1 VAAPGNFDFSRAV
14 REWSFVQLPLV
25 ELAKFRDEARKR
37 GLSDFGVL
45 ERDAWETLDRE
56 ELLTPVAYARHGMW
70 HYDQPACLD
79 DGDLVVREEVGHRPW
94 AELRAES
101 ESIYGDDANPQILY
115 HHWQLFWLGELQ
127 GRLSPGVL
135 WGQLGDGLEEFY
147 EVRAKVASTPEP
159 LPREE
164 LRQAARNWRAIELLL
179 VRVQNVFFP
188 FERGGPRQ
196 SKWTGSGVT
205 GLTDD
210 ATEWAME
217 QLSTLDYPALAED
230 CGVEASDLA
239 ATYEQ
244 LASAG
249 LRIDPA
255 AALFGLLDQVNRP
268 SRERLNG
275 SARLALDYYDA
286 SRMIR
291 QWHQRLGSG
300 DPLPDVDE
308 LQGAYGT
315 RMKEKRYGTLDT
327 RGNRAVLPIMLE
339 EYGIYPWRVQLIGE
353 GDSEIVALR
362 VILDEGYGLSFE
374 TLGIAV
380 TDMGGADIPAKA
392 ERLLAAFRGYA
403 NYFLLV
409 FDNEGKA
416 RELIEELLRADV
428 IEGVSDEQRKAIREE
443 AAQAARQLDE
453 PDARRA
459 ALRAALDRTND
470 LSQEPGTAPE
480 FVLWKE
486 NFEFDNFSVAEL
498 CQVVVDFASEIQLEG
513 FALDVSEVEA
523 LRAQASRNQ
532 DEEKGIASVILALA
546 AQKNAGFRLSKPDF
560 ARQLARF
567 ALANPDPDGK
577 RRPILDLA
585 EHLVHLTW
593 ADRRLAGVLRR

>member
-1 VAAPGNFDFSRAV
+1 KLRGEV
-14 REWSFVQLPLV
+14 
-25 ELAKFRDEARKR
+25 RKR

-70 HYDQPACLD
+70 HYDQPACLN
-79 DGDLVVREEVGHRPW
+79 DGDLVVREEIGYRPW

-101 ESIYGDDANPQILY
+101 ESIHGDDANPQILY

-127 GRLSPGVL
+127 DRLSPSVL
-135 WGQLGDGLEEFY
+135 WGQLGDGLKEFY
-147 EVRAKVASTPEP
+147 EVHAKVASAPDP
-159 LPREE
+159 LPLEE
-164 LRQAARNWRAIELLL
+164 LRQAATGWQAIELLL
-179 VRVQNVFFP
+179 ARVQNVFFP

-196 SKWTGSGVT
+196 SRWTGSGIT

-210 ATEWAME
+210 AAEWAME
-217 QLSTLDYPALAED
+217 QLRTLDYRALAED
-230 CGVEASDLA
+230 CGVEATDLA

-249 LRIDPA
+249 LRIDPT

-268 SRERLNG
+268 SRERLSG
-275 SARLALDYYDA
+275 HARLALDYYDA

-291 QWHQRLGSG
+291 QWHQRLGSA
-300 DPLPDVDE
+300 DPLPDIDE

-315 RMKEKRYGTLDT
+315 RLKEKRYGTLDI
-327 RGNRAVLPIMLE
+327 RGNRAVLPIVLE
-339 EYGIYPWRVQLIGE
+339 EYGLYPWRVQLIGE
-353 GDSEIVALR
+353 GDSEIAALR
-362 VILDEGYGLSFE
+362 VILDQGYGLTFE

-428 IEGVSDEQRKAIREE
+428 IEGVSDDQRKAIREE

-459 ALRAALDRTND
+459 ALRAALDRAND
-470 LSQEPGTAPE
+470 LSQEPGAAPE

-486 NFEFDNFSVAEL
+486 NFEVDNFTTAEL
-498 CQVVVDFASEIQLEG
+498 CQVVVDFAAETQLER

-523 LRAQASRNQ
+523 SREQASRNQ
-532 DEEKGIASVILALA
+532 DEEKGIASVILTIAEK
-546 AQKNAGFRLSKPDF
+546 KNAGFRLSKPDF
-560 ARQLARF
+560 ARRLAQF
-567 ALANPDPDGK
+567 ALTNPELDGK

-585 EHLVHLTW
+585 EHLVQLTW
-593 ADRRLAGVLRR
+593 ADRRLAGVLRG